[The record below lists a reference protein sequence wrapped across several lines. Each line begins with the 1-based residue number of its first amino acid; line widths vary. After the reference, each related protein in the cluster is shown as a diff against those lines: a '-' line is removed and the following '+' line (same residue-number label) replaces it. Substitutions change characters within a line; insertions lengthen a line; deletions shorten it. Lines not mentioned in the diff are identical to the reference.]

1 MGYISLGSS
10 PFQKYFQHRTLEIH
24 MGPNAPILDNQ
35 GFIHIDQMDYVH
47 VVELI
52 LAMDTNLCKFFNLK
66 ELQL

>member
-1 MGYISLGSS
+1 
-10 PFQKYFQHRTLEIH
+10 

-35 GFIHIDQMDYVH
+35 GFINIDQMDYVH

>member
-1 MGYISLGSS
+1 
-10 PFQKYFQHRTLEIH
+10 

-35 GFIHIDQMDYVH
+35 GFIHIDQMENVH

-52 LAMDTNLCKFFNLK
+52 LAMDTNLCKVLNLK